1 MSGALKPEPDSEPTR
16 WEEVSPEIKAERL
29 EKHQR
34 NLKSYMSLF
43 VMMLHFSILIL
54 TMRQSRMRPPEERY
68 IASTAVLCSECLKLV
83 ACFLKSVLDIGV
95 RKTINSVFGPDHWK
109 LSIPAILYVVQNN
122 LQYVAA
128 TNLDATTFQV
138 SYQLKILTTAF
149 FSVLI
154 LKRSLLGKQWLTL
167 LMLTMGVILV
177 QLPDA
182 FWTKALNLDN
192 DLTEVEQEPIIGKTK
207 LIGLISVVISCFSS
221 GLAGV
226 YFEMVLKNTK
236 SISLWVR
243 NIQLAVYSLFPA
255 IFLGCWLYDG
265 KEIAEKGF
273 FHGYTTITY
282 VVICMQAF
290 GGILVAIV
298 VKYADNILK
307 NFATSLSIILSA
319 IVSYVLWKTEISKG
333 FMVGATM
340 VIASTFLFGM
350 LDQKKNAS

>member
-1 MSGALKPEPDSEPTR
+1 MSGSREQEDANSVKK
-16 WEEVSPEIKAERL
+16 WEEISPEAKAEKL

-43 VMMLHFSILIL
+43 VMMLHFSALIL
-54 TMRQSRMRPPEERY
+54 TMRQSRMGPTDQRY
-68 IASTAVLCSECLKLV
+68 IASTAVLCSECLKLTV
-83 ACFLKSVLDIGV
+83 CVLKSVYDIGLK
-95 RKTINSVFGPDHWK
+95 RTREAVFGPDNWK
-109 LSIPAILYVVQNN
+109 LSIPALLYVVQNN

-149 FSVLI
+149 FSVVM
-154 LKRSLLGKQWLTL
+154 LKRSLLFKQWLTL
-167 LMLTMGVILV
+167 LMLTLGVILV
-177 QLPDA
+177 QLPDS
-182 FWTKALNLDN
+182 FWTHALNLDSEMA
-192 DLTEVEQEPIIGKTK
+192 EVEPEPIIGRTR
-207 LIGLISVVISCFSS
+207 LIGLIAVIISCVSS

-243 NIQLAVYSLFPA
+243 NIQLALYSLIPA
-255 IFLGCWLYDG
+255 VFLGCWLYDG
-265 KEIAEKGF
+265 KEIAAKGF
-273 FHGYTTITY
+273 FHGYTPITY
-282 VVICMQAF
+282 TVICMQAF

-319 IVSYVLWKTEISKG
+319 IVSYVLWNTGISKG
-333 FMVGATM
+333 FIVGASM

-350 LDQKKNAS
+350 LDQKKPR